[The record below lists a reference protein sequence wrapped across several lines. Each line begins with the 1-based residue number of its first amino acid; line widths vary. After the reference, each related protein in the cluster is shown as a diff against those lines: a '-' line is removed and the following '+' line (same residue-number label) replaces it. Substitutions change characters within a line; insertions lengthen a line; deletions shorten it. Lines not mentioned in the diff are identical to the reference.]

1 MLTDGR
7 TTVHTNGQ
15 MDRRKLYTPRH
26 TLYAGHIKNQVLFE
40 NQYVC
45 LRGNDL
51 KINKYA
57 EEEIS
62 NNYSKICFI
71 DIRKSKVL

>member
-1 MLTDGR
+1 MEGQLYIQTDKWTDENYIPLGILCMQ
-7 TTVHTNGQ
+7 GI
-15 MDRRKLYTPRH
+15 Y
-26 TLYAGHIKNQVLFE
+26 KNQVLFE